1 MPERTFNIRIDYS
14 SVMFLFV
21 YSMREDKFCFIRDI
35 FFTSL
40 PLLHIYFFTFL
51 YRSKCD
57 FITLVHVFTFHAR
70 FISRNIALSSRSL
83 FSRYCIT
90 RYSLP
95 RYLFLTSS
103 RDILLGE
110 DIIAIFNVL
119 LSHTF
124 SRYFHDFSH
133 ELRVLLRENCDHNA
147 ILSRL
152 PYSRDNLTTAGFPVE
167 SHKFQSENRKKKFKK
182 KFKKKNFK

>member
-167 SHKFQSENRKKKFKK
+167 SHISIQNVMI
-182 KFKKKNFK
+182 